1 MFCRKCGAQLR
12 EDDIFCSKCGV
23 CVAPTDDNIEVTHED
38 SVLDLSQLNKKT
50 APKNKKIIIGVCI
63 AAAVVLISVVI
74 AAIIYF
80 SGNTG
85 DKYFA
90 AGNYEQA
97 ADEFED
103 ILEKDAENTE
113 VRIKLAKAYLEL
125 GEYDDAIEALDYVF
139 RYDNGNAEV
148 YELLLT
154 ACAGEHEDSLAN
166 DYYDEANFNDI
177 SVNLKKTGYSLVPDL
192 VDLSFDKA
200 AETDDANIVEKER
213 IDDDSDEGTIIEQ
226 SPEAGAI
233 GRLTGGK
240 MKIYVTVSDGPG
252 ESVMKDY
259 KGTTLDELKTDIG
272 DNHLIE
278 TEDEGSNTVEKGKV
292 IRTIPAAGET
302 LKKDAVVTVY
312 ISSGE
317 KIVSVPKITGKTLEQ
332 ANDILDNVD
341 LGIGSVTYE
350 SSGKAQGTVISQS
363 PAHKTKVNADTYVDV
378 VISSGE

>member
-148 YELLLT
+148 YELFLQR
-154 ACAGEHEDSLAN
+154 
-166 DYYDEANFNDI
+166 
-177 SVNLKKTGYSLVPDL
+177 VLVSTRIALQMIIMMKQTSMIL
-192 VDLSFDKA
+192 V
-200 AETDDANIVEKER
+200 
-213 IDDDSDEGTIIEQ
+213 
-226 SPEAGAI
+226 
-233 GRLTGGK
+233 
-240 MKIYVTVSDGPG
+240 
-252 ESVMKDY
+252 
-259 KGTTLDELKTDIG
+259 
-272 DNHLIE
+272 LI
-278 TEDEGSNTVEKGKV
+278 
-292 IRTIPAAGET
+292 
-302 LKKDAVVTVY
+302 
-312 ISSGE
+312 
-317 KIVSVPKITGKTLEQ
+317 
-332 ANDILDNVD
+332 
-341 LGIGSVTYE
+341 
-350 SSGKAQGTVISQS
+350 
-363 PAHKTKVNADTYVDV
+363 
-378 VISSGE
+378 